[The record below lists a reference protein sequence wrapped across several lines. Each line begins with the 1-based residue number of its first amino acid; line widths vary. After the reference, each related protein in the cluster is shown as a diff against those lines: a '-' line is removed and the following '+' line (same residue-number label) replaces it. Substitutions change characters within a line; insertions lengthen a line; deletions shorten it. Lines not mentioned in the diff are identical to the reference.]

1 MVELH
6 DLDPILAELE
16 LPPALSSTPLPG
28 GSNEVFL
35 IDLRDGA
42 IVVLKISRMQET
54 MPTRDAHAAA
64 LLAPLGIPVTR
75 YLLIDE
81 SRNRLPFRFALTSY
95 LPGLAA
101 IDCAAHPNYRDIF
114 REIGGLARRLH
125 TIELPAFGTF
135 PEPRHGRNTDYVRA
149 LADQAFAR
157 FLHYGADPALTEKLQ
172 RIFERDFDAVV
183 PATRQAVFAH
193 DDLHPGNILVVA
205 TGARLS
211 ISGLVD
217 FGNARAS
224 AAVMDLAKTVFICE
238 HMAPGSSS
246 AILAGYGPIDHPAPQ
261 AALAFY
267 TMLHRVVMWWWLR
280 HIGAIAA
287 PETESDLIEALR
299 ATAAQT

>member
-6 DLDPILAELE
+6 ELDPILAELE
-16 LPPALSSTPLPG
+16 LPQALSSTPLPG
-28 GSNEVFL
+28 GSNGVFR
-35 IDLRDGA
+35 IDLRGGA
-42 IVVLKISRMQET
+42 TVVLKVFRTQET
-54 MPTRDAHAAA
+54 VPARDAHAAA

-81 SRNRLPFRFALTSY
+81 SRNRLPFRFALTNY

-101 IDCAAHPNYRDIF
+101 INCTAHPSYREIF

-135 PEPRHGRNTDYVRA
+135 PEPRHSQNTDYVREI
-149 LADQAFAR
+149 ADQAFAR
-157 FLHYGADPALTEKLQ
+157 FLHYGADLALTEKLQ
-172 RIFERDFDAVV
+172 RIFERDFDSVV
-183 PATRQAVFAH
+183 PATTQAVFAH

-205 TGARLS
+205 TPARLS

-224 AAVMDLAKTVFICE
+224 SAVMDLAKTMFICE

-246 AILAGYGPIDHPAPQ
+246 TILAGYGPICHPAPQ

-280 HIGAIAA
+280 HIGAIIT
-287 PETESDLIEALR
+287 PEAQSDLIEALK
-299 ATAAQT
+299 ATAAQG